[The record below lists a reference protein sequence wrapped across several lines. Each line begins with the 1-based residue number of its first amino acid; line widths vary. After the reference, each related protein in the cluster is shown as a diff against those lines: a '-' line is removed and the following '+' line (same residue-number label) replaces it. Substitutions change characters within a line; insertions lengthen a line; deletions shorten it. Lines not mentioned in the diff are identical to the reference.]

1 MVPQT
6 RKAIIQAFDA
16 LIATTP
22 FENISVDDITQAAGV
37 SRATFYR
44 YFKDKYDVM
53 NSNYADLLNRMLRL
67 DECTSYRDLYF
78 QLYHAGREELAEIKG
93 AFRTSGVNSFE
104 HYIYQYSKQ
113 IVEEITKA
121 NRGGKGLT
129 EQENLQLDV
138 FCYGISYMY
147 KNWVLG
153 RYPLSADEAADALF
167 GMMPET
173 LKHYW
178 VTGA

>member
-6 RKAIIQAFDA
+6 RRAIIQAFDA
-16 LIATTP
+16 LIAATP
-22 FENISVDDITQAAGV
+22 FEDISMDDITQAAGV

-53 NSNYADLLNRMLRL
+53 NSNYADLLDRMIRL
-67 DECTSYRDLYF
+67 DECTSYRDLYLH
-78 QLYHAGREELAEIKG
+78 LYNAGRMELAEIKG

-104 HYIYQYSKQ
+104 YYIYQYSKQ
-113 IVEEITKA
+113 IVEDITKA
-121 NRGGKGLT
+121 NRNGEGLT
-129 EQENLQLDV
+129 EQEDLQLDV

-153 RYPLSADEAADALF
+153 RYPLSADQAADALF
-167 GMMPET
+167 QMMPES
-173 LKHYW
+173 LKYYW
-178 VTGA
+178 VTEA

>member
-6 RKAIIQAFDA
+6 RRAIIRAFDD

-22 FENISVDDITQAAGV
+22 FEDISVDDITQAAGV

-53 NSNYADLLNRMLRL
+53 NSNYADLLDRMIRL
-67 DECTSYRDLYF
+67 DECTSYRDLYLH
-78 QLYHAGREELAEIKG
+78 LYNAGRTELAEIKG

-104 HYIYQYSKQ
+104 YYIYQYSKQ
-113 IVEEITKA
+113 IVEDITKA
-121 NRGGKGLT
+121 NRNGEGLT
-129 EQENLQLDV
+129 EQEDLQLDV

-153 RYPLSADEAADALF
+153 RYPLSADQAADALF
-167 GMMPET
+167 QMMPES

-178 VTGA
+178 VTEA